1 MRKMITR
8 LVFSLMILSTILAP
22 VSAAA
27 FSEPVPAASA
37 QPATTEKEAVD
48 AALKEFKSLNRR
60 EKKARFKEAK
70 KVWKE
75 YRAKKKKG
83 QLQDGDVE
91 LILLVILAILL
102 PPLAVLLKE
111 GELNVKFWISLI
123 LSLLVF
129 FLWPLWLIA
138 VAYALLVV
146 FDLL

>member
-1 MRKMITR
+1 VCSSD
-8 LVFSLMILSTILAP
+8 L
-22 VSAAA
+22 
-27 FSEPVPAASA
+27 
-37 QPATTEKEAVD
+37 
-48 AALKEFKSLNRR
+48 ALKEFKSLNRR

>member
-1 MRKMITR
+1 M
-8 LVFSLMILSTILAP
+8 
-22 VSAAA
+22 
-27 FSEPVPAASA
+27 
-37 QPATTEKEAVD
+37 
-48 AALKEFKSLNRR
+48 
-60 EKKARFKEAK
+60 
-70 KVWKE
+70 WKE
-75 YRAKKKKG
+75 YRVKKKNNA
-83 QLQDGDVE
+83 LADSDVE

-146 FDLL
+146 FDQL

>member
-27 FSEPVPAASA
+27 FSEPVPAAPA